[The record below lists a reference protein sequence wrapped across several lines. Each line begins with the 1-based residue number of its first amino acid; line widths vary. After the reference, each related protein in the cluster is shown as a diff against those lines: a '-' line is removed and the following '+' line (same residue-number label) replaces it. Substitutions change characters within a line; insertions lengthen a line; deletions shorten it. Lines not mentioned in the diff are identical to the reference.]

1 MKSKKLKKHIGRVL
15 KELRIRNGAKRKEL
29 ADILEISVKEYRAIE
44 VGRKNIL
51 ISKAVV
57 LAKKYSVSLDCFVIN
72 ALH

>member
-15 KELRIRNGAKRKEL
+15 KGLRIRNGAKRKEL

-57 LAKKYSVSLDCFVIN
+57 LAKKYNVSLDVFCD
-72 ALH
+72 